1 MYVSPGSLP
10 SCGLP
15 ATSVAPLFRC
25 SDQSDAV
32 AVPPLSV
39 MTCLTT
45 FTVGAMSSFVIVQTL
60 S

>member
-1 MYVSPGSLP
+1 MSPFSLP

-15 ATSVAPLFRC
+15 ATSSLPLFRC
-25 SDQSDAV
+25 SDQSLAV

-45 FTVGAMSSFVIVQTL
+45 LIVGATSLFVIVQTL

>member
-1 MYVSPGSLP
+1 MPDSEPF
-10 SCGLP
+10 CGLV

-39 MTCLTT
+39 TTCLTT
-45 FTVGAMSSFVIVQTL
+45 FTVGAMSLFVIVQTL